1 MTIASLLV
9 PNFLLILL
17 GFGMRRWMGFGDT
30 FWQHLERL
38 VYYILFPAL
47 LFLAVARSGPGLL
60 AVPGM
65 IETAALFTLAGV
77 VLGYLSKYLF
87 TLEPQTFASAFQ
99 CAFRFSGYIGFAIMG
114 GLSGE
119 EGIAA
124 IAVLTSILVPPV
136 NAISIMVLARQGP
149 GSWIREIVRNPLVI
163 GTASGLLYSL
173 TGFPIPPI
181 ADETLKLLSSAA
193 LPLGLIAVGAG
204 FRWAG
209 MRITKGV
216 VAYFVAVKL
225 VAMPAVAF
233 FAARK
238 YGLQDVYFNALIV
251 LAALPTATNAYI
263 LAVRMG
269 GEGAIVASI
278 ITANVLAAMV
288 TLPFWLSMAG
298 VGG

>member
-1 MTIASLLV
+1 MMIASLLV

-17 GFGMRRWMGFGDT
+17 GFGMRRWMGFSDT

-38 VYYILFPAL
+38 VYYILFPTL

-60 AVPGM
+60 AVPGL
-65 IETAALFTLAGV
+65 IETAALFTLGGMI
-77 VLGYLSKYLF
+77 LGYLGKYLF
-87 TLEPQTFASAFQ
+87 RLKPRAFASGFQ

-114 GLSGE
+114 GLNGE

-124 IAVLTSILVPPV
+124 IAVITSVLVPPV
-136 NAISIMVLARQGP
+136 NAISIMVLARRESS
-149 GSWIREIVRNPLVI
+149 SWVKEILQNPLVI
-163 GTASGLLYSL
+163 STACGLLYSL

-209 MRITKGV
+209 IMDTKSA
-216 VAYFVAVKL
+216 VAYLVAVKL
-225 VAMPAVAF
+225 LAVPAIAF
-233 FAARK
+233 LAARM
-238 YGLQDVYFNALIV
+238 YGLQGVHLNTLIV

-269 GEGAIVASI
+269 GDGPFVASI
-278 ITANVLAAMV
+278 VTANILVAMA
-288 TLPFWLSMAG
+288 TLPFWLKMAG
-298 VGG
+298 I